1 MFTSLALA
9 AATLAPAQPPAGSL
23 QLNNVRLTQGEL
35 GPARKDN
42 KLLPGDVLFIA
53 FDVDGL
59 TIDPDGKTAYT
70 VGMEVTDAANKLL
83 FKQDPREIRDTVPLR
98 GGKVPARAF
107 ITVGIDQPAGAY
119 TCKLTV
125 TDPKGKA
132 TNSFAVKFEVLKGD
146 FGLVAINP
154 TRDVRG
160 QIVAP
165 AAGSVGETLW
175 VQFTVVGFGRDAQK
189 KQPNVEFTLE
199 FFDEKGNATLGQPIR
214 DAQTGGVDEKDAVFG
229 QHVPVFMSR
238 PGRFTVRVSALDKVT
253 NKRAQFDLPVR
264 IDPSQ

>member
-1 MFTSLALA
+1 MWTTLALA
-9 AATLAPAQPPAGSL
+9 AATLAPAQPPAGAL
-23 QLNNVRLTQGEL
+23 QLNNVRLTTGEL
-35 GPARKDN
+35 GPARKDA

-53 FDVDGL
+53 FDIDGL
-59 TIDPDGKTAYT
+59 TIDADGKTVYT

-83 FKQDPREIRDTVPLR
+83 FKQDPRELRDTAPLR
-98 GGKVPARAF
+98 GGKMPARAY
-107 ITVGIDQPAGAY
+107 ITIGLDQPPGAY

-132 TNSFAVKFEVLKGD
+132 TNTFSVKFEVLRPD

-165 AAGSVGETLW
+165 AAGVVGETLW
-175 VQFTVVGFGRDAQK
+175 VQFTVVGFGRDTTT

-199 FFDEKGNATLGQPIR
+199 FFDEKGQPTLGQPIR
-214 DAQTGGVDEKDAVFG
+214 DTQNAGVDEKDAVFG

-238 PGRFTVRVSALDKVT
+238 PGRFTVRVTAVDKVT
-253 NKRAQFDLPVR
+253 NKRATFELPIR
-264 IDPSQ
+264 IDPPQ